1 MTTPKSESTL
11 ADLAAFFQ
19 SYGTERLDG
28 LDASYFVDLIAQ
40 EKEEAWEFLKAGFW
54 SSTERIKGLY
64 ILNPHR
70 ALALFKDTLAQP
82 MADSPYPSARKEI
95 ESCRLMMLEYVCET
109 EPDKNHI
116 ESMTIFAKSQFEAV
130 RTQFAQ
136 NVPAQKI
143 TPDVTN
149 ALQTMILTET
159 ESIPRSSAIRKL
171 MAIHGIDF
179 KTNDPAYESIFLSL
193 WTGNLAEKL
202 ATIKNLETMSK
213 VSYI

>member
-1 MTTPKSESTL
+1 MTTPKPESTL

-28 LDASYFVDLIAQ
+28 LDASYFVDLNTQ

-54 SSTERIKGLY
+54 SSSERIKGLY
-64 ILNPHR
+64 ILNRHR
-70 ALALFKDTLAQP
+70 ALALFKATLAQS

-95 ESCRLMMLEYVCET
+95 ESSRLMMLEYVCET
-109 EPDKNHI
+109 ESDRNHI
-116 ESMTIFAKSQFEAV
+116 ESVTMFAKSQFESV

-143 TPDVTN
+143 TSVTN

-179 KTNDPAYESIFLSL
+179 KINDPAYKSIFLSL

-213 VSYI
+213 ASYI